1 MKSEAQY
8 QHEISED
15 QKRQDLEDR
24 YSSTITDEMA
34 RTWPANDLLNFAA
47 ERNGGDTGR
56 WIGILECMVIY
67 LCTERDRSKS

>member
-1 MKSEAQY
+1 MSDAQY

-15 QKRQDLEDR
+15 QKRQYMEEK
-24 YSSTITDEMA
+24 YGSTITAEMA
-34 RTWPANDLLNFAA
+34 RNWPANDLLHFAA

-67 LCTERDRSKS
+67 LCTERDGRKK